1 MEIRHCPSQQQ
12 ELAEQR
18 TTTLSI
24 NNKTNTRA
32 VSSSSYSLFEHGYTV
47 LRISSILRLSAQ
59 VLRRSKIRQCKLFC
73 SDILPMSYHHL
84 WDKWFVFGVMPT
96 SPRNMFSYLILQRNH
111 WRNACN
117 IRDRID
123 NKLHKNLFSWVQLLT
138 FNKSAMLFI
147 NACSDQCYK
156 F

>member
-47 LRISSILRLSAQ
+47 YPQYWDL
-59 VLRRSKIRQCKLFC
+59 VLKYYGEAKF
-73 SDILPMSYHHL
+73 DNASYFAVIFYPCL
-84 WDKWFVFGVMPT
+84 IIICGIKKWFVFGVMPI
-96 SPRNMFSYLILQRNH
+96 SPWNMFSYSILQRNH

-138 FNKSAMLFI
+138 FKSAMLFI